1 MAIIKEEV
9 WYLPALNIQNNQTDS
24 TYGCLRMLL
33 TSLGCS
39 CMLIGMKVSINISE
53 EMYGKIKGLSE
64 ESLRP
69 LALEIVY
76 WLQKGLSSE
85 GVKSGDKVPSQTR
98 NKTKKEVDSRE
109 DILDELLDSGKVSK
123 GTQNIDGFKTYFK

>member
-1 MAIIKEEV
+1 
-9 WYLPALNIQNNQTDS
+9 
-24 TYGCLRMLL
+24 
-33 TSLGCS
+33 
-39 CMLIGMKVSINISE
+39 MLIGMKVSINISE

>member
-1 MAIIKEEV
+1 
-9 WYLPALNIQNNQTDS
+9 
-24 TYGCLRMLL
+24 
-33 TSLGCS
+33 
-39 CMLIGMKVSINISE
+39 MLIGMKVSINISE

-85 GVKSGDKVPSQTR
+85 GVKSGDKVPSQTQ
-98 NKTKKEVDSRE
+98 NKTKKEVDSRK

-123 GTQNIDGFKTYFK
+123 GAQNIDGFKTYFK

>member
-1 MAIIKEEV
+1 MATMKEEKG
-9 WYLPALNIQNNQTDS
+9 YLPALNMRINQTDT
-24 TYGCLRMLL
+24 TYRCLQMLL

-76 WLQKGLSSE
+76 WLQRGLSKE
-85 GVKSGDKVPSQTR
+85 GVKSEIKVPSAKR
-98 NKTKKEVDSRE
+98 DEPKKK
-109 DILDELLDSGKVSK
+109 ILDELLDRGKVSK
-123 GTQNIDGFKTYFK
+123 GVQNVDGFKTYFK